1 MSNKQTVMIVEDD
14 TNFSKLL
21 KGIFDTSGQFEVVN
35 LFNSIDAF
43 SAAFFAGGSSQDWLS
58 DLIVADLLSGE
69 DVNHDSLSVL
79 LELRLEGYKFAI
91 LLMSGLNLGA
101 AEKIARKQGAK
112 NFETLSKSPRL
123 NRETIIDAALKS
135 LEGLN

>member
-21 KGIFDTSGQFEVVN
+21 RSIFDSSEQFEVVN
-35 LFNSIDAF
+35 SFNSIDAF
-43 SAAFFAGGSSQDWLS
+43 SAAFFDGGLKQDWLS

-69 DVNHDSLSVL
+69 DVRHDSLSAL
-79 LELRLEGYKFAI
+79 LELRLEGFKFAI
-91 LLMSGLNLGA
+91 LLMSGLNLSA
-101 AEKIARKQGAK
+101 AERIARKQGAK

-123 NRETIIDAALKS
+123 DSKTIIDAALKS
-135 LEGLN
+135 LEGLK

>member
-1 MSNKQTVMIVEDD
+1 MSNKRTVMIVEDD
-14 TNFSKLL
+14 TNFSMLL
-21 KGIFDTSGQFEVVN
+21 RSIFDSSEQFEVTNV
-35 LFNSIDAF
+35 FNSIDAF
-43 SAAFFAGGSSQDWLS
+43 SNALFDAGLKQDWLS

-69 DVNHDSLSVL
+69 DVNHDSLSAL

-123 NRETIIDAALKS
+123 NGKTIIDAALKS
-135 LEGLN
+135 LEGLK

>member
-1 MSNKQTVMIVEDD
+1 MSNKQSVMIVEDD

-21 KGIFDTSGQFEVVN
+21 RNIFDSSEQFEVVN

-43 SAAFFAGGSSQDWLS
+43 SAAFFAGGSKQDCLS

-69 DVNHDSLSVL
+69 DVYHDSLSVL

-112 NFETLSKSPRL
+112 NFETLTKSSRL
-123 NRETIIDAALKS
+123 NSKTIIDAALKS

>member
-35 LFNSIDAF
+35 SFNSIDAF

>member
-21 KGIFDTSGQFEVVN
+21 KSIFDSSEQFEVVN
-35 LFNSIDAF
+35 SFNSIDAF

-101 AEKIARKQGAK
+101 AEKIARKLGAK

>member
-14 TNFSKLL
+14 TNFSRLL
-21 KGIFDTSGQFEVVN
+21 RSIFDSSEQFEVTNV
-35 LFNSIDAF
+35 FNSIDAF
-43 SAAFFAGGSSQDWLS
+43 SAAFFDAGSRQDWIS

-69 DVNHDSLSVL
+69 DVNHDSLSAL

-91 LLMSGLNLGA
+91 LLMSGLNLGP
-101 AEKIARKQGAK
+101 AEKIARKHGAK

-123 NRETIIDAALKS
+123 DSKTIIDAALKS
-135 LEGLN
+135 LEGLK